1 MAILVRDKAF
11 YRQLLHIALPVSL
24 QNLITFSITM
34 ADTVMVG
41 RLGEVQ
47 LTACSIATQL
57 GFIFTLI
64 TFGVAS
70 GSNVMIAQYWGKG
83 DTAPIHRVMTIMYRV
98 VIVSALVLGAVA
110 FLFPRRF
117 MTIFSPGDAQVVRE
131 GVRYLRVIGISYL
144 FSGLAISSVI
154 VLRAVGTVRISLVVF
169 GGSLLWNVFFNWLL
183 IFGKLGA
190 PPLGVQGAAIATCLA
205 RVWEILSVLVYFIFF
220 EKKICYRLRYLF
232 FRKLGIV
239 RTFLETS
246 MPVIINETLWGGGM
260 VVFAIIIGHMGRPC
274 TAAYS
279 VCRVLNDMVTVGI
292 HGVGGAAA
300 VVIGNTV
307 GQGRYDMARERAK
320 SFMALS
326 VVLGLVA
333 MGIVLM
339 LRGPLLSLYNISDVA
354 LGYAGQVMLLYAFV
368 AIFQAGS
375 SVMLIGVLRGG
386 GDTRFVM
393 FMDLIFMWLVSI
405 PLGFFAST
413 RLGWSMPV
421 VYALLMSDEVFK
433 CCGACVR
440 VLRGRWINDITKIRV
455 ER

>member
-1 MAILVRDKAF
+1 
-11 YRQLLHIALPVSL
+11 
-24 QNLITFSITM
+24 
-34 ADTVMVG
+34 
-41 RLGEVQ
+41 
-47 LTACSIATQL
+47 
-57 GFIFTLI
+57 
-64 TFGVAS
+64 
-70 GSNVMIAQYWGKG
+70 
-83 DTAPIHRVMTIMYRV
+83 
-98 VIVSALVLGAVA
+98 
-110 FLFPRRF
+110 
-117 MTIFSPGDAQVVRE
+117 
-131 GVRYLRVIGISYL
+131 
-144 FSGLAISSVI
+144 
-154 VLRAVGTVRISLVVF
+154 
-169 GGSLLWNVFFNWLL
+169 
-183 IFGKLGA
+183 
-190 PPLGVQGAAIATCLA
+190 
-205 RVWEILSVLVYFIFF
+205 
-220 EKKICYRLRYLF
+220 
-232 FRKLGIV
+232 
-239 RTFLETS
+239 
-246 MPVIINETLWGGGM
+246 
-260 VVFAIIIGHMGRPC
+260 
-274 TAAYS
+274 
-279 VCRVLNDMVTVGI
+279 
-292 HGVGGAAA
+292 
-300 VVIGNTV
+300 
-307 GQGRYDMARERAK
+307 MARERAK